1 MGLVNGFFRPLWE
14 FRLVYRH
21 LVRQYVSLRYRRT
34 VLGFMWTL
42 INPLLTM
49 AVTAFVFSLMMRMP
63 LRSFAVF
70 LFSGLI
76 PWTLFSGCMVQG
88 GQTLIENEA
97 LIKKIYVPRQ
107 TLVFARC
114 TSLLIDAV
122 LSFVCLFA
130 IALVLGAHL
139 GSALVVL
146 PLAFLLT
153 FVFSCGIAIVMALTS
168 VFLRDTQQIVTIL
181 LQAGYFLTPIIY
193 PISIVPEAYRPLLLA
208 NPMYYF
214 VELFRL
220 PIYEGVVPSSQ
231 TFLITTGCALL
242 SALFG
247 MLMFKRYDNEVIFR
261 L

>member
-1 MGLVNGFFRPLWE
+1 MVPAFFTALWE
-14 FRLVYRH
+14 FRLVFRH

-34 VLGFMWTL
+34 VLGFLWTL

-49 AVTAFVFSLMMRMP
+49 TVTAVVFSLMMRMN

-76 PWTLFSGCMVQG
+76 PWALFSGCVVQG
-88 GQTLIENEA
+88 GNTLLENEA
-97 LIKKIYVPRQ
+97 LVKKIYVPRQ
-107 TLVFARC
+107 TLVIARC

-122 LSFVCLFA
+122 LSFVCLFL
-130 IALVLGAHL
+130 IAAALGAHL

-146 PLAFLLT
+146 PIAFLLT
-153 FVFSCGIAIVMALTS
+153 FVFSCGVAIVMSLVS
-168 VFLRDTQQIVTIL
+168 VFLRDTQQIVSIL

-193 PISIVPEAYRPLLLA
+193 PITIVPEEWRPVFKL

-220 PIYEGVVPSSQ
+220 PIYEGVFPSLQ
-231 TFLITTGCALL
+231 TFAITGALALASALL
-242 SALFG
+242 GILVFT
-247 MLMFKRYDNEVIFR
+247 RYDKEVIFR

>member
-1 MGLVNGFFRPLWE
+1 
-14 FRLVYRH
+14 
-21 LVRQYVSLRYRRT
+21 
-34 VLGFMWTL
+34 
-42 INPLLTM
+42 
-49 AVTAFVFSLMMRMP
+49 
-63 LRSFAVF
+63 
-70 LFSGLI
+70 
-76 PWTLFSGCMVQG
+76 
-88 GQTLIENEA
+88 
-97 LIKKIYVPRQ
+97 
-107 TLVFARC
+107 
-114 TSLLIDAV
+114 
-122 LSFVCLFA
+122 
-130 IALVLGAHL
+130 
-139 GSALVVL
+139 
-146 PLAFLLT
+146 
-153 FVFSCGIAIVMALTS
+153 
-168 VFLRDTQQIVTIL
+168 